1 MNTIIVPT
9 DFSENAF
16 VAAQYAASLA
26 QKNGSKLLLYHVYI
40 VLYSGF
46 EEKGVS
52 VQHVEWAN
60 NEAANSMKTLLE
72 TMRAQ
77 YPDVEIDGEYTR
89 GFMIDALND
98 KLKSNK
104 EINLVVM
111 GTKGVTNLGEAIF
124 GSTTYEVLKKA
135 PIPVLVIPGD
145 TPDFSMDHAGFFSDY
160 NPHEIKL
167 LQQAMDLLSPVK
179 KFDVIHLVKDANK
192 DESAKGSD
200 WKNNLDAAFPE
211 KTIAIHVVPVEKVEL
226 KEVVSIAKEHNLDLL
241 VFTRPHK
248 PFFENLFVKS
258 LTKAVASYPVLPSL
272 FLKE

>member
-9 DFSENAF
+9 DFSKNAF

-26 QKNGSKLLLYHVYI
+26 KQNGSKLLLYHVYI

-52 VQHVEWAN
+52 VQHVEWAD
-60 NEAANSMKTLLE
+60 NEASTSMKTLLE

-77 YPDVEIDGEYTR
+77 YPEVEIEGEYTR

-98 KLKSNK
+98 KLKTNSD
-104 EINLVVM
+104 INLVVM

-160 NPHEIKL
+160 NPHEIEL
-167 LQQAMDLLSPVK
+167 LQKAVDLLKPVK
-179 KFDVIHLVKDANK
+179 KFDVIHLVKGDSQSEVEKAK
-192 DESAKGSD
+192 EWRSKLEST
-200 WKNNLDAAFPE
+200 FPE
-211 KTIAIHVVPVEKVEL
+211 RPLEVKEIPVEKVEL
-226 KEVVSIAKEHNLDLL
+226 KEVVNIAKEQKLDLL

-248 PFFENLFVKS
+248 PFFEKLFGKS

-272 FLKE
+272 FIKE

>member
-9 DFSENAF
+9 DFSQNAF

-26 QKNGSKLLLYHVYI
+26 KQNGSKLLLYHVYI

-52 VQHVEWAN
+52 VQHVEWAD
-60 NEAANSMKTLLE
+60 NEASTSMKTLLD

-77 YPDVEIDGEYTR
+77 YPEVEIDGEYTR
-89 GFMIDALND
+89 GFMIDALNE
-98 KLKSNK
+98 KLKTHSD
-104 EINLVVM
+104 INLVVM

-160 NPHEIKL
+160 NTHEIEL
-167 LQQAMDLLSPVK
+167 LQKAMDLMKPVK
-179 KFDVIHLVKDANK
+179 KFDVIHLVKGEAQG
-192 DESAKGSD
+192 ESVKAQD
-200 WKNNLDAAFPE
+200 WRTKLESTFPDRSIKIKE
-211 KTIAIHVVPVEKVEL
+211 LPVEKVEL
-226 KEVVSIAKEHNLDLL
+226 TEVVSIAKEQELDLL

-248 PFFENLFVKS
+248 PFFEKLFVKS

-272 FLKE
+272 FIKE